1 MSRRIYVA
9 SSWRNPLQ
17 PGVVEALR
25 AAGHEVYDF
34 RNPKPDNTGFSW
46 RQILPDPPPWSAEAT
61 RRVLEHPIAKE
72 GFDLDFSAMRW
83 ADTFVMLQPCGRSAA
98 LELGWAVGAGRQTFV
113 LLADGQEPELML
125 KCADRLCVS
134 MEELLA
140 CLAAPAANVRRCT
153 ACGVG
158 RCPVCD
164 GSGRREWLRP
174 DATPSFTVQSHDT
187 IFGPCPQCCESEA
200 STWLGDYRARR
211 NAGLCPT
218 HNTSLVLAR
227 VEGGS
232 ISASC
237 PTCASEGHPWVFV
250 VAKGKKPFKAL
261 SAILA
266 AADPI
271 AAEGGAR

>member
-34 RNPKPDNTGFSW
+34 RNPKPGNTGFSW

-125 KCADRLCVS
+125 KCAGPSINEVRAAMGKEPLIDGHLTVAEYAEKNRLILN
-134 MEELLA
+134 EGQAELL
-140 CLAAPAANVRRCT
+140 V
-153 ACGVG
+153 
-158 RCPVCD
+158 
-164 GSGRREWLRP
+164 
-174 DATPSFTVQSHDT
+174 
-187 IFGPCPQCCESEA
+187 SEA
-200 STWLGDYRARR
+200 
-211 NAGLCPT
+211 CP
-218 HNTSLVLAR
+218 
-227 VEGGS
+227 
-232 ISASC
+232 
-237 PTCASEGHPWVFV
+237 
-250 VAKGKKPFKAL
+250 
-261 SAILA
+261 
-266 AADPI
+266 
-271 AAEGGAR
+271 